1 MPRSPKDN
9 ENIRAARREEIF
21 RAAGRVFAKKGFA
34 ATKIADIAA
43 EANLS
48 HGLLYHYY
56 RSKEE
61 VYSALFEEILSKRP
75 LMDESIASLPTAIE
89 RLERRIV
96 FWLEKGAE
104 RPELTVLVTQA
115 LVADTLPPPARMTFL
130 HYARTS
136 YEAML
141 EDIRQAQA
149 DGDVFTDVSAEEL
162 STAVMSMVRGLSTMR
177 FIRASA
183 FDGVSADVPHD
194 LSVVTPETVMRV
206 LRGARAPAAQAAARA
221 PESSTAPQ
229 CNPSK
234 ARASKNDVSADAP
247 APKPKKKT
255 KEKSR
260 AA

>member
-1 MPRSPKDN
+1 MPRSPQEN
-9 ENIRAARREEIF
+9 ENIRALRREEIF

-61 VYSALFEEILSKRP
+61 VYSALFDEILSKRP
-75 LMDESIASLPTAIE
+75 LMDEAIASFPTAIE
-89 RLERRIV
+89 RLEQRIA

-104 RPELTVLVTQA
+104 RPELTVLITQA

-136 YEAML
+136 YESML
-141 EDIRQAQA
+141 EDIRRAQA

-183 FDGVSADVPHD
+183 FDAGSDAPHD
-194 LSVVTPETVMRV
+194 LTGVSLETVMRV
-206 LRGARAPAAQAAARA
+206 LRGPPTQKPSRAIPVAPTAPA
-221 PESSTAPQ
+221 
-229 CNPSK
+229 SK
-234 ARASKNDVSADAP
+234 RASKPDPHSAKAK
-247 APKPKKKT
+247 ASALKPKKKT